1 MKTEGKK
8 LHHCVGKMGYD
19 KKVVD
24 GKSIIAFV
32 RIVDEQTKPYVTVEY
47 DIKRRKIVQCYGD
60 HDSNP
65 GIEVKKFTDK
75 WEEFVRKELKNALCN
90 TN

>member
-1 MKTEGKK
+1 
-8 LHHCVGKMGYD
+8 MGYD

-32 RIVDEQTKPYVTVEY
+32 RIVDKQDKPYVTVEY
-47 DIKRRKIVQCYGD
+47 DIKKRRIVQCYGD

-65 GIEVKKFTDK
+65 GEEVKKFTDK
-75 WEEFVRKELKNALCN
+75 WEEYVRKNFERRLDEL
-90 TN
+90 